1 MKSTPVEQLFYEFDE
16 TAQILQSELSCT
28 YLDAL
33 GETGENFFQGKV
45 LQDEISGSIEEKVSE
60 ALSQIFHQRNMRR

>member
-33 GETGENFFQGKV
+33 GETGENFFQGKYYKRKLV
-45 LQDEISGSIEEKVSE
+45 KY
-60 ALSQIFHQRNMRR
+60 RRKG